1 MPVCGKMYTEY
12 STEAERVKRKAIASG
27 EAPAAIGPYSQAIR
41 SGDWVFLSGQIGLD
55 PASGELVDGGAEAQA
70 RQVFRNLNAVA
81 AAAGGSLE
89 SVVKLT
95 VYLTDLNDYAM
106 VNEVMQSVFSEPYP
120 ARAAVQVSALP
131 RGACV
136 EVEAIMAGG
145 EAAA

>member
-1 MPVCGKMYTEY
+1 
-12 STEAERVKRKAIASG
+12 VKRKAIATSD
-27 EAPAAIGPYSQAIR
+27 APAAIGPYSQAIR

-70 RQVFRNLNAVA
+70 RQVFRNLDAVA

-89 SVVKLT
+89 TLVKLT
-95 VYLTDLNDYAM
+95 VYLTDLNDYAT

-120 ARAAVQVSALP
+120 ARAAIQVSALP

-136 EVEAIMAGG
+136 EVEAVMSGAEAG
-145 EAAA
+145 A